1 MKDNW
6 RGNMVR
12 ANLQGLLSPKD
23 ARCLNI
29 YDGEKREG
37 LKLQGRAE
45 IIKECNPKRVRGD

>member
-1 MKDNW
+1 
-6 RGNMVR
+6 MVR